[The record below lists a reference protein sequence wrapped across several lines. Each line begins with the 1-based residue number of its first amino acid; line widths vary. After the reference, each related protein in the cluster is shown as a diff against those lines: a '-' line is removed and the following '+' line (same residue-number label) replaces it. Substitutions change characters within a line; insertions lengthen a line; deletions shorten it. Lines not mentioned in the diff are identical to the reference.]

1 MGVDQRLLTGAH
13 LFAINIM
20 LILSSILLLLP
31 AVLLGQTQGD
41 VNALRQ
47 QGFTDDQIRG
57 FFAQQQQQQQQQFRQ
72 PPQQQQFQ
80 QQQAPVPQRQAPQQ
94 QQQPQR
100 TKVQFRVSAD
110 NEDYGVINL
119 ELFDE
124 VVPRT
129 VANFAA
135 IASGQNPQGFSY
147 KGTIFHRIIPQFM
160 LQGGDFERF
169 DGTGGQSIYGP
180 KFDDE
185 NFLIKHAS
193 PGLLSMANS
202 GPNTNGA
209 QFFIT
214 TVKTPW
220 LDDKHVVFG
229 RVDDQESFNV
239 VKRIEALGSSG
250 GTPSK
255 QVVITDSRVIQ
266 VGTAARQL
274 NQG

>member
-1 MGVDQRLLTGAH
+1 MG
-13 LFAINIM
+13 
-20 LILSSILLLLP
+20 SILLLLP
-31 AVLLGQTQGD
+31 AVLRGQTQED
-41 VNALRQ
+41 VNAL
-47 QGFTDDQIRG
+47 
-57 FFAQQQQQQQQQFRQ
+57 RQ

-80 QQQAPVPQRQAPQQ
+80 QQQPQRQFQQPQAPVPQRQAPQQ

-255 QVVITDSRVIQ
+255 QVVITDSRVTEN
-266 VGTAARQL
+266 GAAL
-274 NQG
+274 QG

>member
-13 LFAINIM
+13 LSKIIM

-31 AVLLGQTQGD
+31 AVLRGQTQED

-57 FFAQQQQQQQQQFRQ
+57 FFA
-72 PPQQQQFQ
+72 
-80 QQQAPVPQRQAPQQ
+80 

-135 IASGQNPQGFSY
+135 IASGQNQQGFSY
-147 KGTIFHRIIPQFM
+147 KGTIFHR
-160 LQGGDFERF
+160 
-169 DGTGGQSIYGP
+169 
-180 KFDDE
+180 
-185 NFLIKHAS
+185 
-193 PGLLSMANS
+193 
-202 GPNTNGA
+202 
-209 QFFIT
+209 
-214 TVKTPW
+214 
-220 LDDKHVVFG
+220 
-229 RVDDQESFNV
+229 
-239 VKRIEALGSSG
+239 
-250 GTPSK
+250 
-255 QVVITDSRVIQ
+255 
-266 VGTAARQL
+266 
-274 NQG
+274 

>member
-1 MGVDQRLLTGAH
+1 M
-13 LFAINIM
+13 
-20 LILSSILLLLP
+20 
-31 AVLLGQTQGD
+31 
-41 VNALRQ
+41 
-47 QGFTDDQIRG
+47 
-57 FFAQQQQQQQQQFRQ
+57 
-72 PPQQQQFQ
+72 
-80 QQQAPVPQRQAPQQ
+80 
-94 QQQPQR
+94 
-100 TKVQFRVSAD
+100 
-110 NEDYGVINL
+110 

-124 VVPRT
+124 VLLLFVDRIIFPYQVVPRT

-135 IASGQNPQGFSY
+135 IASGQNQQGFSY

-239 VKRIEALGSSG
+239 VKRVSLPQISSNEVLH
-250 GTPSK
+250 PIFS
-255 QVVITDSRVIQ
+255 D
-266 VGTAARQL
+266 
-274 NQG
+274 

>member
-1 MGVDQRLLTGAH
+1 M
-13 LFAINIM
+13 
-20 LILSSILLLLP
+20 
-31 AVLLGQTQGD
+31 
-41 VNALRQ
+41 
-47 QGFTDDQIRG
+47 
-57 FFAQQQQQQQQQFRQ
+57 
-72 PPQQQQFQ
+72 
-80 QQQAPVPQRQAPQQ
+80 
-94 QQQPQR
+94 
-100 TKVQFRVSAD
+100 
-110 NEDYGVINL
+110 
-119 ELFDE
+119 
-124 VVPRT
+124 
-129 VANFAA
+129 ANFVA
-135 IASGQNPQGFSY
+135 IASGQNQQGFSY

-180 KFDDE
+180 SFEDE

-239 VKRIEALGSSG
+239 VKRVSLHKISSNE
-250 GTPSK
+250 TLHPIFS
-255 QVVITDSRVIQ
+255 D
-266 VGTAARQL
+266 
-274 NQG
+274 

>member
-31 AVLLGQTQGD
+31 AVLLGQTQED

-72 PPQQQQFQ
+72 PPQQQQVQ
-80 QQQAPVPQRQAPQQ
+80 QQ

-239 VKRIEALGSSG
+239 VK
-250 GTPSK
+250 
-255 QVVITDSRVIQ
+255 
-266 VGTAARQL
+266 
-274 NQG
+274 

>member
-1 MGVDQRLLTGAH
+1 MLAFLC
-13 LFAINIM
+13 LFVATACAQN
-20 LILSSILLLLP
+20 
-31 AVLLGQTQGD
+31 QQQGFID
-41 VNALRQ
+41 SLKN

-57 FFAQQQQQQQQQFRQ
+57 FFDQQSQQRQQ
-72 PPQQQQFQ
+72 PA
-80 QQQAPVPQRQAPQQ
+80 APVPQQQRQPVPQQ
-94 QQQPQR
+94 QQQPRQQQQSQR
-100 TKVQFRVSAD
+100 TKVQFRVAAD
-110 NEDYGVINL
+110 NEDYGVINM

-129 VANFAA
+129 AANFAA
-135 IASGQNPQGFSY
+135 IASGQNQQGFSY

-180 KFDDE
+180 SFEDE

-255 QVVITDSRVIQ
+255 QVVITDSRVTQ
-266 VGTAARQL
+266 VGAAARQ
-274 NQG
+274 G